1 MAVRL
6 LSPKFV
12 TGHVLSPISFWSL
25 PIIRSKDKLPSMQSK
40 PFDSLTRRQFI
51 RRAACAALG
60 TSAMTA
66 AIRDLR
72 FMNAAVAQSN
82 ISDYKALICIFLGG
96 GNDANNLIIPTM
108 QAEYDNYASIRE
120 ASLALPKSSI
130 LNLDNVFPNNSLPLN
145 NDGHNYGLHP

>member
-72 FMNAAVAQSN
+72 FMNAAVAQTN
-82 ISDYKALICIFLGG
+82 ISDYKALVCIFLGG
-96 GNDANNLIIPTM
+96 GNDANNLILPTIPS
-108 QAEYDNYASIRE
+108 EYNNYANIRK
-120 ASLALPKSSI
+120 AALAIPQANI
-130 LNLDNVFPNNSLPLN
+130 LNLDNASNATPLN
-145 NDGHNYGLHP
+145 SDGHEYG